1 MQSNDKLLI
10 SKIIDKIK
18 FSKNRMTNSE
28 FLNEYQI
35 SIVEKELKKIGAS
48 KYFFEGGYENAESK
62 ILVAYPETLGEDI
75 AKENIKNILK
85 AIKIEIPNEICG
97 ELQHRDYLGTVMSFG
112 LVRERIGDIIVYED
126 SAYIIVLDENSNYL
140 KSSFEY
146 EKRFKKAK
154 ISIIDVNE
162 IKTKPIEFEEIIIS
176 VNSIRL
182 DSVISE
188 IIKTSR
194 RIAQEFLEEEKVSIN
209 YEVETKSTKTIK
221 EKDILIIRG
230 KGKFIVDEFLGKNKK
245 DKEIIKI
252 KNYK

>member
-1 MQSNDKLLI
+1 MTDKLLL

-18 FSKNRMTNSE
+18 FSKNRITNSE

-35 SIVEKELKKIGAS
+35 SIVERELRRTGVTN
-48 KYFFEGGYENAESK
+48 YFFEGGYENSESK
-62 ILVAYPETLGEDI
+62 ILIAYPEVLGEDI

-85 AIKIEIPNEICG
+85 AIKIELPNEIC
-97 ELQHRDYLGTVMSFG
+97 EKLQHRDYLGTVMSFG
-112 LVRERIGDIIVYED
+112 LVRERIGDIIVHED
-126 SAYIIVLDENSNYL
+126 SAYIIVLEENATYL

-154 ISIIDVNE
+154 ISIIDVHE

-176 VNSIRL
+176 INSIRL
-182 DSVISE
+182 DSIISE

-209 YEVETKSTKTIK
+209 YVVETKPTKAIK

-230 KGKFIVDEFLGKNKK
+230 KGKFIVDEFIGQNKK
-245 DKEIIKI
+245 GKELIKI
-252 KNYK
+252 QKYK